1 MGKRRLMRL
10 LGLCL
15 MVVNAG
21 LTLNAQAG
29 RLVWGGCPTLPE
41 DAASAARMQCGWLH
55 TGTDMDGEPVRLRV
69 VALRAR
75 PGHQSAHPVIYIP
88 GGPGDP
94 AGLSGAELVKWRRFQ
109 QRAGWPVDL
118 ILFDPR
124 GTGASQPRPDC
135 RGRQSTPRQ
144 GPRRAGRCYQVIGPE
159 TANALGPMAQVHD
172 IVSLI
177 DALNVDSATLWAV
190 SYGTRI
196 ARSVAAEASPAV
208 RSLIL
213 DSPVSTLDSA
223 TADRHAAEER
233 AVAALIAY
241 CRAHLACRLAVPSAR
256 LAIAGLL
263 ATASRQAPFLIWADV
278 PRRPTRMRLTPS
290 RLLAM
295 IVLAGYRPE
304 ADAVTLARLQR
315 AARTGEL
322 GALAPLAA
330 TLAGVVDNRGHSRA
344 VYCATRCAY
353 QRSQSVAQPGLD
365 GSSWLSRY
373 WSAPPDHACKAWPV
387 RPVSL
392 ATGKS
397 RVPTL
402 LINGGR
408 DPITPAVGAAN
419 DADPRRLSVIVPGAG
434 HAPTLTSPCAWR
446 MVAGFL
452 ADTVQGIRRSDSLG
466 IALDN
471 RCAADRAGELDRR

>member
-1 MGKRRLMRL
+1 MRV

-15 MVVNAG
+15 LVLSAG
-21 LTLNAQAG
+21 VTVDAQAG
-29 RLVWGGCPTLPE
+29 RLVWEDCPTLPE

-55 TGTDMDGEPVRLRV
+55 TGTRMDGEPVRLRV

-75 PGHQSAHPVIYIP
+75 PGGQSAHPVIYIP

-94 AGLSGAELVKWRRFQ
+94 AGLSVAELVKWRRFQ

-124 GTGASQPRPDC
+124 GTGASRPRPDC
-135 RGRQSTPRQ
+135 RGHRSAAHQRSGQ
-144 GPRRAGRCYQVIGPE
+144 AARCYRMIGPD

-177 DALNVDSATLWAV
+177 DALNVDSATLWTV

-196 ARSVAAEASPAV
+196 ARSVAAEASPVV

-241 CRAHLACRLAVPSAR
+241 CRAHLACRLTVPSAR
-256 LAIAGLL
+256 LAVAGLL
-263 ATASRQAPFLIWADV
+263 ATAARQAPLLVWADV

-304 ADAVTLARLQR
+304 ADAATMARLQR

-344 VYCATRCAY
+344 VYRATRCAY
-353 QRSQSVAQPGLD
+353 QRSQSVAQPGID
-365 GSSWLSRY
+365 GASWLSRY
-373 WSAPPDHACKAWPV
+373 WSAPPDHTCKAWPV
-387 RPVSL
+387 RPVRP
-392 ATGKS
+392 ATGKP

-408 DPITPAVGAAN
+408 DPITPAAEAAN
-419 DADPRRLSVIVPGAG
+419 DVDPRRLSVIVPGAG
-434 HAPTLTSPCAWR
+434 HAPTLTTPCVWR

-452 ADTVQGIRRSDSLG
+452 ADTAQGIRRSDRSG

>member
-1 MGKRRLMRL
+1 MGKRPPVCV

-15 MVVNAG
+15 MVLSAG
-21 LTLNAQAG
+21 LTASAQAG
-29 RLVWGGCPTLPE
+29 RLVWGDCPTLPE

-55 TGTDMDGEPVRLRV
+55 TGTRMDGEQVRLRV

-75 PGHQSAHPVIYIP
+75 PGRQSAHPVIYIP

-94 AGLSGAELVKWRRFQ
+94 AGLSGADLVKWRRFQ
-109 QRAGWPVDL
+109 QRAAWPVDL

-124 GTGASQPRPDC
+124 GTGASRPRPDC
-135 RGRQSTPRQ
+135 RGRQGAAHQRPRQ
-144 GPRRAGRCYQVIGPE
+144 AARCYRVIGAD

-177 DALNVDSATLWAV
+177 DVLNVDSATLWAV

-196 ARSVAAEASPAV
+196 ARSAAAEAPPAIH
-208 RSLIL
+208 SLIL
-213 DSPVSTLDSA
+213 DSPVSSLDSA
-223 TADRHAAEER
+223 IADRHAAEER

-263 ATASRQAPFLIWADV
+263 ASVSRQTPLLDWADV
-278 PRRPTRMRLTPS
+278 PRRPASMRLTPS
-290 RLLAM
+290 RLLSM
-295 IVLAGYRPE
+295 IVLAGYRPD
-304 ADAVTLARLQR
+304 ADAVTMAHLQR
-315 AARTGEL
+315 AARTGDL
-322 GALAPLAA
+322 GGLAPLAA
-330 TLAGVVDNRGHSRA
+330 TLVGVVDNRGHSRA
-344 VYCATRCAY
+344 VYRATRCAY
-353 QRSQSVAQPGLD
+353 QRSKSAAQPGFE

-373 WSAPPDHACKAWPV
+373 WNARPGHACKAWPV
-387 RPVSL
+387 RPVRPASGN
-392 ATGKS
+392 T

-402 LINGGR
+402 LINGSR
-408 DPITPAVGAAN
+408 DPITPAAEAAN

-434 HAPTLTSPCAWR
+434 HAPTLTTLCAWR

-452 ADTVQGIRRSDSLG
+452 TSTADGGRRPDSSG
-466 IALDN
+466 AALQT
-471 RCAADRAGELDRR
+471 RCAADEVGELDRR